1 MIFLLD
7 FFGSLWFLYV
17 SFWFF
22 KKHATPPFRIPFP
35 RPWPSFSSAPTSF
48 PSSFHLPILA
58 IRNFLPEESPSRGHG
73 QYFAQSLPQ
82 RRPPAAAG
90 PRRRGR
96 FALQGA
102 ATSSLDAPAGV
113 ADAEGPVSR
122 MVVVFPSK
130 TTPKWW
136 TNLCLSGH
144 RGSTGKPA
152 LTSPSYQQ
160 TRNLSCPSHIYPC
173 TGPVFGSKLGQTLS
187 HDSEWTSKI
196 HLWYQIKTGSVHK
209 KNWQAIKPRSK
220 GCEEGGL
227 KQCPFSIKSVK
238 NQRVLFPNSKLY
250 TLNLVY
256 WSRFWHGHYYSPII
270 LKDFHHL

>member
-1 MIFLLD
+1 MFLSGFSRSRIHSAGLRPSISMYD
-7 FFGSLWFLYV
+7 LHCLHRQV
-17 SFWFF
+17 AT
-22 KKHATPPFRIPFP
+22 ATPPFRIPFP
-35 RPWPSFSSAPTSF
+35 RPRPSFSSAPTSF

-130 TTPKWW
+130 TTPK
-136 TNLCLSGH
+136 
-144 RGSTGKPA
+144 
-152 LTSPSYQQ
+152 
-160 TRNLSCPSHIYPC
+160 
-173 TGPVFGSKLGQTLS
+173 
-187 HDSEWTSKI
+187 
-196 HLWYQIKTGSVHK
+196 
-209 KNWQAIKPRSK
+209 
-220 GCEEGGL
+220 
-227 KQCPFSIKSVK
+227 
-238 NQRVLFPNSKLY
+238 
-250 TLNLVY
+250 
-256 WSRFWHGHYYSPII
+256 
-270 LKDFHHL
+270 